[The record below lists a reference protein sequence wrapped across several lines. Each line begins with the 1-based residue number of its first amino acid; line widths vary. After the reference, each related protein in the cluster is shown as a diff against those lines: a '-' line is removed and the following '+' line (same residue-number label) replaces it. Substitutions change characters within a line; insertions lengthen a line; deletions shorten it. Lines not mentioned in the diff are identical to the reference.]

1 MNTAL
6 LVATHNQGKVV
17 EFKEMLADLNI
28 GWQSLDDVQVT
39 EDVEENGDT
48 FEANAV
54 LKARSYAAKTGLITL
69 ADDSGLQVDALGGD
83 PGIFTARYG
92 GEGLSHQQRYQLL
105 LRNLD
110 GVPWERRTARFRCV
124 IALAAPD
131 GTVLGTAQGVCEGMI
146 ALEPAGSGGFGYDPV
161 FYLPERSL
169 TMAEVGSAVKHQI
182 SHRGRALQAIEPL
195 LRKVLAGG

>member
-131 GTVLGTAQGVCEGMI
+131 GTILGTAQGVCQGMI

-161 FYLPERSL
+161 FYLPEWSL

>member
-28 GWQSLDDVQVT
+28 GWQSLDDVQIT

-48 FEANAV
+48 FVANAV

-131 GTVLGTAQGVCEGMI
+131 GTILGTAQGVCQGMI

-161 FYLPERSL
+161 FYLPEWSL

>member
-48 FEANAV
+48 FVANAV

-131 GTVLGTAQGVCEGMI
+131 GTILGTAQGVCQGMI

>member
-131 GTVLGTAQGVCEGMI
+131 GTILGTAQGVCQGMI